1 MTTEARDTTAKDIE
15 IDLILSEN
23 KQVFTPHSPNFLP
36 APMQGVRMLFGEEW
50 KEKKKQ
56 SWIYLPK
63 FIYAD
68 CSRSLKEKI
77 LQSYF
82 VSHATIMRI

>member
-50 KEKKKQ
+50 KEKKNKAEY
-56 SWIYLPK
+56 IYLNSSMQT
-63 FIYAD
+63 ALD
-68 CSRSLKEKI
+68 L
-77 LQSYF
+77 
-82 VSHATIMRI
+82 

>member
-36 APMQGVRMLFGEEW
+36 AKVSECSSERNER
-50 KEKKKQ
+50 KKKQ
-56 SWIYLPK
+56 S
-63 FIYAD
+63 
-68 CSRSLKEKI
+68 
-77 LQSYF
+77 
-82 VSHATIMRI
+82 